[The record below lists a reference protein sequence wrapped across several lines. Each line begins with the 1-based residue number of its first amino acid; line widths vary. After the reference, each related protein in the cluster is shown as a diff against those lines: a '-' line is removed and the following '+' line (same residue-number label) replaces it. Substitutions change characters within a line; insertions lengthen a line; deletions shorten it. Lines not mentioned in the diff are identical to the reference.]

1 MVHRQKRKANLIA
14 IMLIMGWGTM
24 AQNNSII
31 GRLADEDGQPIAFA
45 NVVLKDLNA
54 DKQLVGTTTDSLGAF
69 SIECGSGTYNLVAT
83 CVGYERLN
91 VRCEAGDLGTLTMGA
106 KQLQAVAVTA
116 DRITEEMDR
125 YVVLPKPQEV
135 EAAGR
140 TLVLLDMLKL
150 PGLRVDVA
158 LQRITVDGGVAVLQ
172 INGKEVPVTRLANLK
187 AEQVK
192 RVEYS
197 NNPGARYLDRGAS
210 GIINIVLKEREDGG
224 SIMAGATTAFTTG
237 FANSEIQGSYHKGKS
252 EFMLDYSLSYRN
264 YNDVPYELEDS
275 YLDNSRTVTRTQK
288 TNMPFWYINHNLNAE
303 YTYQHDDSTMFVASL
318 QDDFFTKTLSAT
330 GTMTETDRDITS
342 QQTMQQESF
351 SKDIMPTLDL
361 FYTHKLPKNQKV
373 ELKCLTY
380 NMFRYEQFVRNG
392 IR

>member
-1 MVHRQKRKANLIA
+1 MKKFVPFLFLLLAGG
-14 IMLIMGWGTM
+14 MLA
-24 AQNNSII
+24 AQGSRIT
-31 GRLADEDGQPIAFA
+31 GRLADDDGSPVAFA
-45 NVVLKDLNA
+45 NMVLKDFETGR
-54 DKQLVGTTTDSLGAF
+54 QLGGTMTDSTGAF
-69 SIECGSGTYNLVAT
+69 SIECAEGGYTLVAS

-91 VRCEAGDLGTLTMGA
+91 VRLDVTAARPTALSGSTPTTAARREAADLGTLTMSA
-106 KQLQAVAVTA
+106 KQLQTVSITA
-116 DRITEEMDR
+116 DRVTEEVDR
-125 YVVLPKPQEV
+125 YVVLPKKEEA

-158 LQRITVDGGVAVLQ
+158 LQRITVDGGTAILQ
-172 INGKEVPVTRLANLK
+172 VNGKEVPLARLANLK

-264 YNDVPYELEDS
+264 YNDVPYELAD
-275 YLDNSRTVTRTQK
+275 
-288 TNMPFWYINHNLNAE
+288 
-303 YTYQHDDSTMFVASL
+303 
-318 QDDFFTKTLSAT
+318 
-330 GTMTETDRDITS
+330 
-342 QQTMQQESF
+342 
-351 SKDIMPTLDL
+351 
-361 FYTHKLPKNQKV
+361 
-373 ELKCLTY
+373 
-380 NMFRYEQFVRNG
+380 
-392 IR
+392 